1 MTMVIEPDAR
11 PADRGD
17 LDAALMPIAWTG
29 PVRPVG
35 RFDDDR
41 LVEGPDDDPFSDDE
55 LAALA
60 LAADPDAPLPP
71 DSVPWG
77 AGGTGLLPDW
87 YMPGQVARRRR
98 GWRTVVALAVVVG
111 LVAINAAGL
120 CITYGHL
127 VIA

>member
-1 MTMVIEPDAR
+1 MTMVIEPVASRVTPRR
-11 PADRGD
+11 PD
-17 LDAALMPIAWTG
+17 
-29 PVRPVG
+29 V
-35 RFDDDR
+35 
-41 LVEGPDDDPFSDDE
+41 DE
-55 LAALA
+55 LIIAEPISDEELATLA

-77 AGGTGLLPDW
+77 AGGNGLLPDW
-87 YMPGQVARRRR
+87 YMPGPVARRRG
-98 GWRTVVALAVVVG
+98 GWRAVVALAVVIG